1 MGHLGGEV
9 LRLETTR
16 DGDADATALVKIDLD
31 RRLGEVDP
39 RIYGGF
45 VENLGRC
52 IYGGIFDEGSPLAD
66 ERGFRRDVVE
76 AIRRLRPPVMR
87 WGGNFSSGYHW
98 TDGIGPRDQR
108 PRRWDR
114 AWQTEESN
122 RFGTD
127 EFVEFCRLVG
137 AEPFICV
144 NMGTG
149 TLDEA
154 MAWVEYCNLDRDT
167 EYANLRRRNGHGEP
181 HRVRYWGLG
190 NEMYGPWQIGAID
203 AEEYVNRARELAKV
217 MRWTDPE
224 IELVAS
230 GEDGWTDWDRTVVD
244 GVAGLVDWY
253 SVHIYTGS
261 EDYDR
266 NLVMPHQVERAAQIC
281 GALIDRA
288 HYQQKL
294 SHQVHLA
301 YDEWN
306 QWFRQSTIPN
316 HEERYTLADALAVA
330 TYLNA
335 FIRLCSRI
343 RMANL
348 AQMVNVIAPIVTSPE
363 GLFLQTIYHP
373 LQLFAEHML
382 GTALDIRVDSPTID
396 LSGRE
401 EGGSRHR
408 VADLGPFR
416 LLDVSATYRPQEGV
430 LALAAVNR
438 GRDSALDAELRFADG
453 AEAVSG
459 KVFEVSGESPDS
471 RNSFSDPEAVAVR
484 SRDFAECGSVLRHR
498 FPAHSMTVLRLQL
511 QP

>member
-1 MGHLGGEV
+1 M
-9 LRLETTR
+9 
-16 DGDADATALVKIDLD
+16 
-31 RRLGEVDP
+31 DP

-76 AIRRLRPPVMR
+76 AIKGLRPPVLR

-98 TDGIGPRDQR
+98 MDGIGPRDAR

-127 EFVEFCRLVG
+127 EFIELCRLLG

-149 TLDEA
+149 SLDEA
-154 MAWVEYCNLDRDT
+154 MSWVEYCNLDRDT
-167 EYANLRRRNGHGEP
+167 EYPNLRRRNGYSEP

-203 AEEYVNRARELAKV
+203 AEEYVRRARELAKV
-217 MRWTDPE
+217 MRWTDSE

-244 GVAGLVDWY
+244 GVAAFVDWY

-261 EDYDR
+261 EEYDR
-266 NLVMPHQVERAAQIC
+266 NLVMPHQVERAAEIC

-288 HYQQKL
+288 RYQQKL
-294 SHQVHLA
+294 SHEIHLA

-306 QWFRQSTIPN
+306 QWFRQSTVSN
-316 HEERYTLADALAVA
+316 HEERYTLTDALAVA

-335 FIRLCSRI
+335 FVRHSDRI

-373 LQLFAEHML
+373 LQLFAEHMR
-382 GTALDIRVDSPTID
+382 GTALDLSVDSPTID
-396 LSGRE
+396 LRGRE
-401 EGGSRHR
+401 EAGSRHR
-408 VADLGPFR
+408 VADLGPFHV
-416 LLDVSATYRPQEGV
+416 LDVSATYSPGE
-430 LALAAVNR
+430 ALLTVAAVNR
-438 GRDSALDAELRFADG
+438 GRDQALDTELRIADG
-453 AEAVSG
+453 AEVVSG
-459 KVFEVSGESPDS
+459 TVFEVNGPSPDVG
-471 RNSFSDPEAVAVR
+471 NSFSEPEAVAVR
-484 SRDFAECGSVLRHR
+484 RCELTEVGSGLRHR
-498 FPAHSMTVLRLQL
+498 FPAHSITVLKLQL
-511 QP
+511 RP